1 MAVAL
6 MCRRLPPTMTFFA
19 RMAPAV
25 LAAASLANL
34 STARA
39 DTDPSPSPDEV
50 IVTATRRETRLLDT
64 PISMT
69 VVGSDTLQA
78 TQADDFS
85 DFSRLVP
92 GLTAIDSGPGDQR
105 YALRGL
111 QSAGEPEVA
120 LYYDDIPMAGLPGG
134 SLDTGDRQPDIK
146 LWDID
151 RIEVLRGP
159 QGTLYGDGSMGGTL
173 RIISKRPVLDTF
185 DAAVQVAGE
194 TTAEGGGPSWRW
206 NGMVNL
212 PVVSDT
218 LAVRLAGYY
227 RDEGG
232 WIDNLERPEVTVRQT
247 PGDGLNWEHTAGG
260 RASILFKPNADLTVT
275 GIAYYQNTKTGNT
288 FDTYPQFTAPDDR
301 YISAAFVRA
310 PYTDQLQMYDLAVN
324 DDLKWA
330 DLVINGA
337 YESRAVDDTQDTSRY
352 LLSLFG
358 CNEYNWSVSCFGAPV
373 IPAASFEHET
383 VSSTS
388 AEVRLVSRQASPFQW
403 TVGSFLQSATT
414 FRRGQIAQVDSAG
427 LVQFNPDN
435 GDAGNRLFAR
445 NNFDAFDKL
454 AVFEESSYEFV
465 RGLNAIVGLRGFHSY
480 RSDEQVI
487 VQQFFPGEPTGP
499 EPFQKFSENELFRKF
514 ELSWKVA
521 SDALLYAEASQG
533 FRSGG
538 PNYPGGFTTTA
549 PPYRG
554 DSLWDYELGWK
565 AAFADRRVIWTGAL
579 FRINWSHL
587 QQLVPTAVFSYIVN
601 AGSARSDGFE
611 TQLETPLYKDL
622 RLEAGASLANAHLIG
637 PQPLSGDPAS
647 QLYEGDRL
655 AGAPR
660 WTTNLGLTYAHPIV
674 GALRATAR
682 LDYTYQSSSADIVA
696 VQNPAYFAI
705 PGSNLVALHI
715 GIDQGNRSLQLA
727 VDNLCNS
734 FVPLTAKALD
744 SNLAESI
751 IAARPR
757 TLTLTFTQ
765 ML

>member
-1 MAVAL
+1 MVPAL
-6 MCRRLPPTMTFFA
+6 
-19 RMAPAV
+19 
-25 LAAASLANL
+25 LAAFSLSNHSSAW
-34 STARA
+34 A
-39 DTDPSPSPDEV
+39 DTDSSSSVDEIV
-50 IVTATRRETRLLDT
+50 VTATRRETRLLDT

-92 GLTAIDSGPGDQR
+92 GLTAIDSGPADRR

-120 LYYDDIPMAGLPGG
+120 LYYDDIPMTGLPGG

-146 LWDID
+146 LWDMD
-151 RIEVLRGP
+151 RVEVLRGP
-159 QGTLYGDGSMGGTL
+159 QGTLYGDGSMGGTI
-173 RIISKRPVLDTF
+173 RIISKRPLLDTF
-185 DAAVQVAGE
+185 QAAAQVSGA
-194 TTAEGGGPSWRW
+194 TTADGGGPSWRW

-212 PVVSDT
+212 PLVNDT
-218 LAVRLAGYY
+218 LAVRFAGYY

-232 WIDNLERPEVTVRQT
+232 WIDNLERARVTLRQT

-260 RASILFKPNADLTVT
+260 RASILFEPTEDLTVT
-275 GIAYYQNTKTGNT
+275 GIAYYQNTRTGNT
-288 FDTYPQFTAPDDR
+288 SDTYPQFTTADDR
-301 YISAAFVRA
+301 YVSAAFVRT
-310 PYTDQLQMYDLAVN
+310 PYTDQLQMYNLVVN
-324 DDLKWA
+324 DKLKWA

-358 CNEYNWSVSCFGAPV
+358 CSEYNWSVSCSGAPV

-388 AEVRLVSRQASPFQW
+388 AEVRLVSRQPGPFQW

-414 FRRGQIAQVDSAG
+414 YRRGQIAQTDTAG
-427 LVQFNPDN
+427 LVQFNAAD
-435 GDAGNRLFAR
+435 GDAGKRLFAR
-445 NNFDAFDKL
+445 NNFDAADKL
-454 AVFEESSYEFV
+454 AVFEESSYEFA
-465 RGLNAIVGLRGFHSY
+465 RGLDAIVGLRWFHSY

-499 EPFQKFSENELFRKF
+499 EPFQKLSQNDLFKKF
-514 ELSWKVA
+514 ELSYKVTA
-521 SDALLYAEASQG
+521 GALLYAEAAQG

-565 AAFADRRVIWTGAL
+565 LAFADRRIIWTGAL

-587 QQLVPTAVFSYIVN
+587 QQLVPTSVFSYIVN

-611 TQLETPLYKDL
+611 TELQTPLYKDL

-637 PQPLSGDPAS
+637 LQPLASNSAS

-660 WTTNLGLTYAHPIV
+660 WTTNLGMTYAHPIV
-674 GALRATAR
+674 GKLRLTAR
-682 LDYTYQSSSADIVA
+682 LDYTYQSGSADIVA
-696 VQNPAYFAI
+696 VQNPAYFTI
-705 PGSNLVALHI
+705 PGSNLVGLHV
-715 GIDQGNRSLQLA
+715 GIERANWNVQLS

-757 TLTLTFTQ
+757 TLALTFSEKF
-765 ML
+765 

>member
-1 MAVAL
+1 MKFL
-6 MCRRLPPTMTFFA
+6 A
-19 RMAPAV
+19 RMLPAA
-25 LAAASLANL
+25 LAASSLSNPA
-34 STARA
+34 TAQA
-39 DTDPSPSPDEV
+39 DTDSSPSPDDIV
-50 IVTATRRETRLLDT
+50 VTATRRETRLQYT

-69 VVGSDTLQA
+69 VLGSDTLQ
-78 TQADDFS
+78 TSQADGFS
-85 DFSRLVP
+85 DFARQVP
-92 GLTAIDSGPGDQR
+92 GLTAIDSGPGDRR

-111 QSAGEPEVA
+111 QSAGEPEVG

-185 DAAVQVAGE
+185 QAAAQVTGAS
-194 TTAEGGGPSWRW
+194 TADGGGPSWRW

-212 PVVSDT
+212 PLESDT

-232 WIDNLERPEVTVRQT
+232 WIDNFARSTVTVRQV

-260 RASILFKPNADLTVT
+260 RASLLFKPTDGLSVSA
-275 GIAYYQNTKTGNT
+275 IAYYQNTRTGNS
-288 FDTYPQFTAPDDR
+288 FDTYPQFTAPGDR
-301 YISAAFVRA
+301 YDSAAFVRT
-310 PYTDQLQMYDLAVN
+310 PYTDQLQMYNLVVN
-324 DDLKWA
+324 DNLKWA
-330 DLVINGA
+330 DLVLNGA
-337 YESRAVDDTQDTSRY
+337 YESRAVDDTQDTTRY

-388 AEVRLVSRQASPFQW
+388 AEVRLVSRGQGPFQW

-414 FRRGQIAQVDSAG
+414 YRRGQIAQVDPAG
-427 LVQFNPDN
+427 LVQFNTTD
-435 GDAGNRLFAR
+435 GMAVNRLFAR
-445 NNFDAFDKL
+445 SNFDAFDKL
-454 AVFEESSYEFV
+454 AMFEESSYPLAH
-465 RGLNAIVGLRGFHSY
+465 GLDAIVGLRWFHSY

-487 VQQFFPGEPTGP
+487 VQQFFPGQPTGP
-499 EPFQKFSENELFRKF
+499 EPFQKFSQSELFKKF
-514 ELSWKVA
+514 ELSYPLSA
-521 SDALLYAEASQG
+521 AALLYAQGAQG

-538 PNYPGGFTTTA
+538 PNYPGGLTTTA
-549 PPYRG
+549 PPYQG
-554 DSLWDYELGWK
+554 DSLWDYEIGWK
-565 AAFADRRVIWTGAL
+565 AAFAGRRIVWTGAV
-579 FRINWSHL
+579 FRIDWSHL
-587 QQLVPTAVFSYIVN
+587 QQLVPTSLFSYIVN

-611 TQLETPLYKDL
+611 TQLEAPLYAGL
-622 RLEAGASLANAHLIG
+622 ALEAGASLANAHLIG
-637 PQPLSGDPAS
+637 PQPHSSNPAA

-660 WTTNLGLTYAHPIV
+660 WTTNLGLAYTHPIA

-682 LDYTYQSSSADIVA
+682 LDYTYQSSSSDIVA
-696 VQNPAYFAI
+696 VQNPAYFSI
-705 PGSNLVALHI
+705 PGSNLVALHL
-715 GIDQGNRSLQLA
+715 GVARDDWSLQLA

-744 SNLAESI
+744 SNLAQSV

-757 TLTLTFTQ
+757 TLSLTLSQ
-765 ML
+765 KL

>member
-1 MAVAL
+1 MKFL
-6 MCRRLPPTMTFFA
+6 A
-19 RMAPAV
+19 RM
-25 LAAASLANL
+25 LAAALAAWSLSNPVQ
-34 STARA
+34 A
-39 DTDPSPSPDEV
+39 DTDSNPAPDDV
-50 IVTATRRETRLLDT
+50 VVTATRRETRLLDT

-69 VVGSDTLQA
+69 VVGGDTLQA
-78 TQADDFS
+78 TAADGFS
-85 DFSRLVP
+85 DFARQVP
-92 GLTAIDSGPGDQR
+92 GLTAIDSGPGAQR

-111 QSAGEPEVA
+111 QSAGEPEVG
-120 LYYDDIPMAGLPGG
+120 LYYDDIPMTGLPGG

-173 RIISKRPVLDTF
+173 RIISKRPVLDSF
-185 DAAVQVAGE
+185 QAAAQVTGAA
-194 TTAEGGGPSWRW
+194 TADGGGPSWRW

-212 PVVSDT
+212 PLANDT

-232 WIDNLERPEVTVRQT
+232 WIDNLVRSAVTVRQV

-260 RASILFKPNADLTVT
+260 RVSLLFKPNADLSVT
-275 GIAYYQNTKTGNT
+275 AIAYYQDTRTGNS
-288 FDTYPQFTAPDDR
+288 FDTYPQFTAPADR
-301 YISAAFVRA
+301 YVSAAFVRT
-310 PYTDQLQMYDLAVN
+310 PYTDQLQMYNLVVN
-324 DDLKWA
+324 DNLQWA
-330 DLVINGA
+330 DLALNGA
-337 YESRAVDDTQDTSRY
+337 YESRAVDDTQDTTRY

-358 CNEYNWSVSCFGAPV
+358 CNEYNWSVSCLGAPV
-373 IPAASFEHET
+373 IPAASLEHQT

-388 AEVRLVSRQASPFQW
+388 GEVRLVSRGQGPLQW

-414 FRRGQIAQVDSAG
+414 YRRGQIAQIDTAG
-427 LVQFNPDN
+427 RVQFNAD
-435 GDAGNRLFAR
+435 GAAVSRLFAR

-454 AVFEESSYEFV
+454 AVFEESSYPLTH
-465 RGLNAIVGLRGFHSY
+465 GLDAIVGLRWFHSY

-499 EPFQKFSENELFRKF
+499 EPFQKFSQSELFKKF
-514 ELSWKVA
+514 ELSYKLSA
-521 SDALLYAEASQG
+521 DALVYAEGAQG

-554 DSLWDYELGWK
+554 DSLWDYEIGWK
-565 AAFADRRVIWTGAL
+565 AAFTGGRIVWSGAV
-579 FRINWSHL
+579 FRIDWSHL
-587 QQLVPTAVFSYIVN
+587 QQLVPTSLFSYIAN

-611 TQLETPLYKDL
+611 TQLQTPLYAGL
-622 RLEAGASLANAHLIG
+622 ALEAGASLANAHLVG
-637 PQPLSGDPAS
+637 PQPLSSNPAS
-647 QLYEGDRL
+647 QLYAGDRL

-660 WTTNLGLTYAHPIV
+660 WTTNLGLTYTRPIA

-682 LDYTYQSSSADIVA
+682 LDYTWQSGSSDIVA
-696 VQNPAYFAI
+696 VQNPAYFSI
-705 PGSNLVALHI
+705 PGSNLVALHL
-715 GIDQGNRSLQLA
+715 GLERDDRSVQLA
-727 VDNLCNS
+727 IDNLCNS

-744 SNLAESI
+744 SNLAQSV

-757 TLTLTFTQ
+757 TLGLTLSQKF
-765 ML
+765 